1 MTKEKKLL
9 LMDGHSLA
17 FRAFYGLASQI
28 SNMKNRDGLHTN
40 ALYGFHNMV
49 EAKIKLIQPTHALVA
64 FDAGKTTFRNEF
76 FEDYKGGRDT
86 MPSELSEQMPYL
98 RELLEGLGIKYYEL
112 ENYEADDIIGT
123 LAQEAEEQGFETVI
137 MTGDRDLTQL
147 ASEHTQVDF
156 TKKGD
161 FDAITPEY
169 LEETY
174 GLSPE
179 QVPDYLGLKGDPSD
193 NIPGVKGI
201 GEKRAQSLLDQF
213 GSLDVLYERIDE
225 LKPSKMKE
233 NLIEQEEIARLSR
246 KLATINR
253 ETPIQISIGDLEYPG
268 KDLEKLVNF
277 YKEMDFDSHL
287 GKLDISGMD
296 IEKAEEVPYQWV
308 TEISEDMFKNQ
319 QAVYGEMLDE
329 NYHRADIECVAWGDT
344 DQVYVTSIDIARE
357 SEAFKAWAED
367 KLIEKYAF
375 DAKAAIVSFLREGI
389 IVNDISFDIH
399 LASYLLSASDYSG
412 SVADVASGHNY
423 RGINMD
429 ELVYGKGKK
438 IALPDSIDQMHQHVA
453 SKVMAVYELSAQLNE
468 ELIENNQEDLLKLI
482 ELPLSKVLAKMEV
495 RGITVDAD
503 QLKELQINFQ
513 TILDHLE
520 KEIHEKAGEEF
531 NVNSPKQLGVILFE
545 KMGYP
550 VIRKTKTGYS
560 TAQDV
565 LDKLQ
570 DQAPIV
576 DDILKYRQISKIQST
591 YVTGLLAEIGE
602 DGRIHTRFLQ
612 TVARTGRLSSVA
624 PNLQN
629 IPIRTEEGRQIR
641 KAFTANHEGWKIF
654 ASDYSQI
661 ELRVMAHISGDE
673 HMTAAFKAGEDIHS
687 ATAARIFDLEDTDSV
702 TPNMRRD
709 AKTINFGIIYGM
721 SDYGLS
727 ESLGITRKEA
737 QEFID
742 IYFERYPGIKNY
754 MDNIKREA
762 KDKGYVETL
771 FHRRRYLPDI
781 NARNFNQRTFAERT
795 AINTPIQGSAAD
807 IIKMAMIE
815 MEKSLKKEGLQA
827 EMLLQ
832 VHDELIFEVP
842 SDEIAQLN
850 DLVKDVMENIVDL
863 NVPLEIDSHYGDNWY
878 DTED

>member
-28 SNMKNRDGLHTN
+28 GNMKNREGLHTN

-49 EAKIKLIQPTHALVA
+49 EAKIKEIQPSHALVA

-86 MPSELSEQMPYL
+86 MPAELSEQMPYF
-98 RELLEGLGIKYYEL
+98 RELLEGLGISYYEL

-123 LAQEAEEQGFETVI
+123 LAKEAEEQGFETII
-137 MTGDRDLTQL
+137 MTGDRDLAQL
-147 ASEHTQVDF
+147 VGEHTQVDF
-156 TKKGD
+156 TKKGG

-169 LEETY
+169 LEESY

-213 GSLDVLYERIDE
+213 GSLDVLYERLDE

-233 NLIEQEEIARLSR
+233 NLIEQEETARLSR
-246 KLATINR
+246 KLATIDR
-253 ETPIQISIGDLEYPG
+253 TSPIQVSIDDLEYPG
-268 KDLEKLVNF
+268 KDLEKLVSF

-287 GKLDISGMD
+287 LNLNLSGLDI
-296 IEKAEEVPYQWV
+296 EEEEEVPYQWV
-308 TEISEDMFKNQ
+308 TDISEDMLKNQ
-319 QAVYGEMLDE
+319 QAVYGEMLAD
-329 NYHRADIECVAWGDT
+329 NYHRAAIECVAWGDSE
-344 DQVYVTSIDIARE
+344 QVYVTSIDIARE
-357 SEAFKAWAED
+357 SETFKAWAED
-367 KLIEKYAF
+367 DSIEKYSF
-375 DAKAAIVSFLREGI
+375 DAKAAIVSFLRRGI
-389 IVNDISFDIH
+389 VLNNVSFDIH
-399 LASYLLSASDYSG
+399 LASYLLSASDHSD
-412 SVADVASGHNY
+412 SVADVANGHNY
-423 RGINMD
+423 RGIAMD
-429 ELVYGKGKK
+429 ELIYGKGKK
-438 IALPDSIDQMHQHVA
+438 TAVPEPVEKMHQHVA
-453 SKVMAVYELSAQLNE
+453 SKVKAIYELTAQLNK
-468 ELIENNQEDLLKLI
+468 ELIENGQEDLLKSI
-482 ELPLSKVLAKMEV
+482 ELPLAKVLAKMEV
-495 RGITVDAD
+495 RGITVDAA
-503 QLKELQINFQ
+503 QLEELQTQFQ
-513 TILDHLE
+513 KILDHLE
-520 KEIHEKAGEEF
+520 QEIHEKAGEEF

-570 DQAPIV
+570 RQAPIV

-591 YVTGLLAEIGE
+591 YVTGLLAEIAE

-661 ELRVMAHISGDE
+661 ELRVMAHISRDE

-709 AKTINFGIIYGM
+709 AKMINFGIIYGM

-727 ESLGITRKEA
+727 ESLGITRKAA

-754 MDNIKREA
+754 MDDIKREA

-815 MEKSLKKEGLQA
+815 METHLKKEGLQA

-842 SDEIAQLN
+842 SDEITQLN

-863 NVPLEIDSHYGDNWY
+863 DVPLEIESHYGDNWY

>member
-28 SNMKNRDGLHTN
+28 SNMKNKNGLHTN

-49 EAKIKLIQPTHALVA
+49 EAKIKAIQPTHALVA

-76 FEDYKGGRDT
+76 FEDYKGGRDA
-86 MPSELSEQMPYL
+86 MPAELSEQMPYF
-98 RELLEGLGIKYYEL
+98 RELLDGLGIEYYEL

-123 LAQEAEEQGFETVI
+123 LAKEAEEQGFETVI
-137 MTGDRDLTQL
+137 MTGDRDLAQL
-147 ASEHTQVDF
+147 ASGHIQVDF

-161 FDAITPEY
+161 FDEITPDY
-169 LEETY
+169 LEEVY

-193 NIPGVKGI
+193 NIPGVTGI

-213 GSLDVLYERIDE
+213 GSLDALYEQIDE

-233 NLIEQEEIARLSR
+233 NLIEQEEVARLSK

-253 ETPIQISIGDLEYPG
+253 EAPLQITVDDLEYPG
-268 KDLEKLVNF
+268 KDLEKLIDF

-287 GKLDISGMD
+287 SKLDISD
-296 IEKAEEVPYQWV
+296 LDTEKEEEISYRWV
-308 TEISEDMFKNQ
+308 TEISEDMLQNQ
-319 QAVYGEMLDE
+319 QAVYGEMLDA
-329 NYHRADIECVAWGDT
+329 NYHRADIECVAWGDS
-344 DQVYVTSIDIARE
+344 DQVYVTSVETVRG

-367 KLIEKYAF
+367 ESVEKYVF
-375 DAKAAIVSFLREGI
+375 DAKAAVVSFLREGI
-389 IVNDISFDIH
+389 LFNNISFDVH
-399 LASYLLSASDYSG
+399 LASYLLSASDHSS
-412 SVADVASGHNY
+412 SVADVAAAHNY
-423 RGINMD
+423 RGVTMD
-429 ELVYGKGKK
+429 EVVYGKGKK
-438 IALPDSIDQMHQHVA
+438 TALPDSPDQMHQHVA
-453 SKVMAVYELSAQLNE
+453 SKVKAVYELSTQLNE
-468 ELIENNQEDLLKLI
+468 ELMENEQEDLLKSI
-482 ELPLSKVLAKMEV
+482 ELPLAKVLAKMEV
-495 RGITVDAD
+495 RGITVDAG
-503 QLKELQINFQ
+503 QLKELQTQFQ

-520 KEIHEKAGEEF
+520 QEIYEKAGEEF

-565 LDKLQ
+565 LEKLQ

-591 YVTGLLAEIGE
+591 YVTGLLSEIGE
-602 DGRIHTRFLQ
+602 DGRVHTRFLQ

-673 HMTAAFKAGEDIHS
+673 HMTAAFKAGEDIHA

-727 ESLGITRKEA
+727 ESLRITRKEA

-762 KDKGYVETL
+762 RDKGYVETL
-771 FHRRRYLPDI
+771 FRRRRYLPDI

-815 MEKSLKKEGLQA
+815 MEKNLEKEGLQA

-842 SDEIAQLN
+842 ETEIGRLS
-850 DLVKDVMENIVDL
+850 DLVKDVMENIVNLD
-863 NVPLEIDSHYGDNWY
+863 VPLEIESHYGDNWY